1 MARWWWW
8 RVILRNWRTE
18 KYTPGDAL
26 NPIREKKNQL
36 AFVFTFQELATYWS
50 YWEGNTCS
58 FFWQNNIIHQGI
70 RPDWWKSPQVF
81 RINLFLIA
89 PTYGYS
95 PCFQTAMSCIFLS
108 FSLGDVCKKAI
119 IQLEIF
125 SNSKL
130 SNLWT
135 KNKSRIFEKSNQY

>member
-1 MARWWWW
+1 MLSPRNGTMTMMACD
-8 RVILRNWRTE
+8 TE
-18 KYTPGDAL
+18 KLTHWEIYTW
-26 NPIREKKNQL
+26 RCSHSYRRKKKISWLLFSLFKSLLHIDLLGRQ
-36 AFVFTFQELATYWS
+36 Y
-50 YWEGNTCS
+50 CS

-130 SNLWT
+130 SHL
-135 KNKSRIFEKSNQY
+135 

>member
-1 MARWWWW
+1 MARWRWW

-26 NPIREKKNQL
+26 TPIGEKKTQL

-50 YWEGNTCS
+50 IGKAIDTTAS
-58 FFWQNNIIHQGI
+58 FEKIILFIKELDLIDENHH
-70 RPDWWKSPQVF
+70 RL
-81 RINLFLIA
+81 NLFRIA

-95 PCFQTAMSCIFLS
+95 LCFQTAMSCIFLS
-108 FSLGDVCKKAI
+108 FSLGNVCKKAI

-130 SNLWT
+130 SNLLT
-135 KNKSRIFEKSNQY
+135 RNKSRIFEMSNQY

>member
-1 MARWWWW
+1 MARWRWWC
-8 RVILRNWRTE
+8 VILRNWRTE

-26 NPIREKKNQL
+26 TPIGEKKNSAGFCFHFSRACYIL
-36 AFVFTFQELATYWS
+36 I

-81 RINLFLIA
+81 QINLFLIA
-89 PTYGYS
+89 PNYGYS
-95 PCFQTAMSCIFLS
+95 PCFQTGMSCIFLS
-108 FSLGDVCKKAI
+108 FSLGNVCKKAI
-119 IQLEIF
+119 IQLEVF

-130 SNLWT
+130 SNL
-135 KNKSRIFEKSNQY
+135 

>member
-1 MARWWWW
+1 MAWWRWW

-26 NPIREKKNQL
+26 SPIGEKKLSRLLFSLFKSLLHIDSLERQ
-36 AFVFTFQELATYWS
+36 Y
-50 YWEGNTCS
+50 CS
-58 FFWQNNIIHQGI
+58 FFWENNIIHQGI

-81 RINLFLIA
+81 RLNLFRIA

-95 PCFQTAMSCIFLS
+95 LCFQTAMSCIFLS

-130 SNLWT
+130 SNLLT
-135 KNKSRIFEKSNQY
+135 RNKSRIFEMSNQY

>member
-1 MARWWWW
+1 MTMMACD
-8 RVILRNWRTE
+8 TE
-18 KYTPGDAL
+18 KLTHWE
-26 NPIREKKNQL
+26 IHTWRCSHSQRKKKSAGFCFHFSRACYIL
-36 AFVFTFQELATYWS
+36 IH
-50 YWEGNTCS
+50 WEGNTCS
-58 FFWQNNIIHQGI
+58 FFSQNNIIHQGI

-81 RINLFLIA
+81 QINLFLIA

-95 PCFQTAMSCIFLS
+95 LCFQTAMSCVFLS

-130 SNLWT
+130 SNLLT
-135 KNKSRIFEKSNQY
+135 RNKSRIFEMSNQY

>member
-1 MARWWWW
+1 MARWRWW
-8 RVILRNWRTE
+8 RVILKNWRTE

-26 NPIREKKNQL
+26 TPIGEKKISRLLFSLFKSLLHIDSLERQ
-36 AFVFTFQELATYWS
+36 Y
-50 YWEGNTCS
+50 CS
-58 FFWQNNIIHQGI
+58 FFWENNIIHQGI

-81 RINLFLIA
+81 RINLS
-89 PTYGYS
+89 YGYS
-95 PCFQTAMSCIFLS
+95 SCLQTAMSCIFLTS

-130 SNLWT
+130 SNLWAR
-135 KNKSRIFEKSNQY
+135 NKSHIFEKSNQC